1 VHAHRLV
8 SRWISQHLIDDEL
21 LSRELE
27 SVDANAV
34 PEDRAASRSP
44 DGARRQCG
52 QERGRDERD
61 DNSEDGVAD

>member
-1 VHAHRLV
+1 VYAHRLV
-8 SRWISQHLIDDEL
+8 NRWISQHLINDEL

-27 SVDANAV
+27 SVDANTV

-44 DGARRQCG
+44 DGARRQRG
-52 QERGRDERD
+52 QERGRTERD